1 MGTVDMLELVL
12 SAGSSA
18 RAAFP
23 GRQIDVVNEAA
34 DIPLVKGDPDR
45 LHQVLLNLVSNALRH
60 GGEEAKVKLTIREE
74 AGRKALMCL
83 STSRM
88 MARAWPPRMPA
99 TSLNAST
106 ARIPRVPAIQAAP
119 V

>member
-1 MGTVDMLELVL
+1 MDLLELVL

-34 DIPLVKGDPDR
+34 DLPLVKGDPDR

-60 GGEEAKVKLTIREE
+60 GGVES
-74 AGRKALMCL
+74 AGVGGELFGGGGAGASVVARPQNAGQGRGAQAGHQDGVAGS
-83 STSRM
+83 ST
-88 MARAWPPRMPA
+88 
-99 TSLNAST
+99 TT
-106 ARIPRVPAIQAAP
+106 
-119 V
+119 